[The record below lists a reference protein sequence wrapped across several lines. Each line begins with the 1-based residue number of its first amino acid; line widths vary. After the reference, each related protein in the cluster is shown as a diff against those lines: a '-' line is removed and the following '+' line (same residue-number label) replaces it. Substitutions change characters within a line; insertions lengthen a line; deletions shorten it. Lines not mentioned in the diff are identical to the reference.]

1 MLGITIS
8 CRADDQSEACFASLS
23 VASLPREMGSEAT
36 W

>member
-8 CRADDQSEACFASLS
+8 CGVDDHSEACFASLS
-23 VASLPREMGSEAT
+23 EASLPCELEFEAT